1 MNKSKNKT
9 RAPSTSSESSLTL
22 EEKLFLAFVGI
33 VLGTIISILDP
44 QELREERITSLL
56 KGQPHEALI
65 QIPHF

>member
-1 MNKSKNKT
+1 MRKNRKQT
-9 RAPSTSSESSLTL
+9 GESTLTL

-44 QELREERITSLL
+44 QELREERITSFLR
-56 KGQPHEALI
+56 GEPHEALI